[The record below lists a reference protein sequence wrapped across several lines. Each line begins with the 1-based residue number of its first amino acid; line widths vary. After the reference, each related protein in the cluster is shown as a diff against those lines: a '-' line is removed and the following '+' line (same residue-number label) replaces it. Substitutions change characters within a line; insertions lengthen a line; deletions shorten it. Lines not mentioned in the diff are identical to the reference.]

1 MIASQTHDVAVLTD
15 DIAKLI
21 VQHADEKEFSGK
33 KEVKGRDISLN
44 SKIHN
49 TQMNKITKKTES
61 KPVKEIKIVS
71 KAPDD
76 EWESF

>member
-21 VQHADEKEFSGK
+21 VQHADEKEFRGK
-33 KEVKGRDISLN
+33 KEVKRRDISLN

-49 TQMNKITKKTES
+49 TQINKITKKQR
-61 KPVKEIKIVS
+61 VNL
-71 KAPDD
+71 
-76 EWESF
+76 

>member
-21 VQHADEKEFSGK
+21 VQHADEKEYRGK
-33 KEVKGRDISLN
+33 KEVKRRDISLN

-49 TQMNKITKKTES
+49 TQMNTITKKTES

>member
-21 VQHADEKEFSGK
+21 VQQADEKEFRGK
-33 KEVKGRDISLN
+33 KEVKRRDISLN

-49 TQMNKITKKTES
+49 TQNNQ
-61 KPVKEIKIVS
+61 
-71 KAPDD
+71 
-76 EWESF
+76 